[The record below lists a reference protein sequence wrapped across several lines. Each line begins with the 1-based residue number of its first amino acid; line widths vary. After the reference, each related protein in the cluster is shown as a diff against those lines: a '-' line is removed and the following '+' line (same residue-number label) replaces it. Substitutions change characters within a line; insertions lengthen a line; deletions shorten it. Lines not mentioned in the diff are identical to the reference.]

1 MTSEEQTPGDAA
13 GSGNSS
19 RQRAAHRLR
28 RAEVFYSVMFLA
40 FSVLA
45 LFAHFNAY
53 FGWDVHGE
61 QFLQSLSMPGLDGLM
76 RVVSLCGDKF
86 IPFVLTTIT
95 VLLFIYFNRRSEAA
109 GLLLSAG
116 VGALVNSLLK
126 FMIARPRPPAELVR
140 VFRPLATK
148 SFPSGHVSFYVCYF
162 GFLFFVAYALL
173 PRGSFTRRLALAAC
187 ALPVALIGLSR
198 VYLGEHWPSDVI
210 GAYLA
215 SGLWLAFS
223 LDLYRRW
230 KRRATFHQAA

>member
-1 MTSEEQTPGDAA
+1 MSSEEPVDVGTPQI
-13 GSGNSS
+13 S
-19 RQRAAHRLR
+19 RQRAAHSLR
-28 RAEVFYSVMFLA
+28 RAEVFYGAMFLA
-40 FSVLA
+40 FAVLA

-53 FGWDVHGE
+53 FGWDVRGE
-61 QFLQSLSMPGLDGLM
+61 QFLQSLAIPGLYGLM
-76 RVVSLCGDKF
+76 RVVSLFGDKF

-95 VLLFIYFNRRSEAA
+95 VLLFLYFNRRSEAA

-126 FMIARPRPPAELVR
+126 FMIARPRPPADLVR

-173 PRGSFTRRLALAAC
+173 PRGSFTRRLALVAC

-230 KRRATFHQAA
+230 KRRATFHKAA

>member
-1 MTSEEQTPGDAA
+1 MSGEELINDGAPQI
-13 GSGNSS
+13 S
-19 RQRAAHRLR
+19 RQRAARRLR
-28 RAEVFYSVMFLA
+28 RAEVFYGAMFLA
-40 FSVLA
+40 FAVLA
-45 LFAHFNAY
+45 LLAHFNAY
-53 FGWDVHGE
+53 FGWDLRAE
-61 QFLQSLSMPGLDGLM
+61 RYLQTLSLPGLDGLM
-76 RVVSLCGDKF
+76 RVVSLGGDKF

-95 VLLFIYFNRRSEAA
+95 VLLFLYFNRRSEAA

-126 FMIARPRPPAELVR
+126 FMIARPRPASELVR

-148 SFPSGHVSFYVCYF
+148 SFPSGHVSFYVCFF

-173 PRGSFTRRLALAAC
+173 PRGSFIRRMALVAC

-223 LDLYRRW
+223 LDIYQRW
-230 KRRATFHQAA
+230 KRRATFHQSA